1 MTPSEL
7 PNNNEPDRP
16 SPKPAIETSHRVSE
30 PTTPPRQT
38 LPQRPA
44 SLKRPRDTPRG
55 SPTKIARA
63 VEKRDCSSSPE
74 PQHNPGLASSPI
86 RQPSLS
92 PQRDFNPRPVALPPI
107 PHPTDPDRAPSAA
120 YHPQP
125 LIASTNALSGPD
137 FEALYFRPTNKLRN
151 FPRPP
156 PEKDWTDVFR
166 RERDG
171 RALSP
176 SPPPWRP
183 THVVEFATATTISA
197 GDLAACFALIETTSS
212 AAYKASSF
220 GWDPKAKIREMTHRD
235 IKYLLVRRRPA
246 NAPPAPARPR
256 ASESPPT
263 QKRSGRWWGVSPPS
277 KKPRIA
283 QPPRLVEPDK
293 SGEVVAFLS
302 FMLDIEDTE
311 AVLYVYEIHLA
322 EEVRRLGLGTHLMD
336 AAEQIGRD
344 VGVSSA
350 MLTCFTSNA
359 AAETFYRKRGYKVHR
374 SSPRG
379 RVLRGGVVKRPDHII
394 MAKRLGETGWWKDG
408 GAVEENEE
416 GGEDEDENGNDETKR
431 KMRSKGK

>member
-1 MTPSEL
+1 MNRTG
-7 PNNNEPDRP
+7 
-16 SPKPAIETSHRVSE
+16 H
-30 PTTPPRQT
+30 
-38 LPQRPA
+38 
-44 SLKRPRDTPRG
+44 
-55 SPTKIARA
+55 
-63 VEKRDCSSSPE
+63 
-74 PQHNPGLASSPI
+74 
-86 RQPSLS
+86 
-92 PQRDFNPRPVALPPI
+92 
-107 PHPTDPDRAPSAA
+107 
-120 YHPQP
+120 
-125 LIASTNALSGPD
+125 
-137 FEALYFRPTNKLRN
+137 
-151 FPRPP
+151 
-156 PEKDWTDVFR
+156 WTDVFR

-235 IKYLLVRRRPA
+235 IK
-246 NAPPAPARPR
+246 PR

-379 RVLRGGVVKRPDHII
+379 GC
-394 MAKRLGETGWWKDG
+394 
-408 GAVEENEE
+408 
-416 GGEDEDENGNDETKR
+416 
-431 KMRSKGK
+431 